1 MRYLCNHGMK
11 ITNIKML
18 NRRMTTFVALAT
30 SLLMSV
36 ITVNATECVVGKP
49 AVMPVTEGHGSA
61 GAFIGKVGDAVLIA
75 GGSDFED
82 AKPWEG
88 GLKSYFD
95 KIWAVTETGG
105 RLSCGE
111 VEGSCLPMP
120 LGNGCVAGDGKTM
133 YCIGGVNTDGRS
145 GEIFTISGSL
155 DALKVKRFCDLPE
168 GFVPNAAE
176 YHKGYIYIIGSK
188 DGANCLFRL
197 NVSSCQFKE
206 LASCPGPLVTE
217 GSCFVYQHNGREE
230 AFYLIGGRS
239 SGQDGIFIESNVWEY
254 LPTHDVWNKKT
265 SFNDGGEPLSL
276 MYSSAVKYG
285 SAHILV
291 FGGDDGVEFLRRD
304 SLGKD
309 RSRSEELMAAF
320 LGHRGFSNKI
330 FAYHT
335 ITDTWVTIDSLD
347 FTLPAVTTAVEL
359 NGKIIIPS
367 GEARPGVRSEGII
380 EVSIADKASFG
391 WVNYLVVAVYLLLMM
406 GMGFYFSRR
415 NSGSDKFFKG
425 GGSIP
430 WWAAGISIFATALSA
445 ITFLSI
451 PAKAYAADWGMFM
464 YNMTIILTVPVV
476 INFYLPLFRKL
487 KVASAYEY
495 LEERFSG
502 SVRYLASAFFC
513 LFMFSRIAIV
523 LFLPSLALNAVTG
536 INIYLCI
543 LMMGVVTI
551 IYCTMGGIE
560 AVVWGDVVQG
570 ILLVG
575 GAIISFVWIVG
586 GIKGGFGGFMDVAV
600 EHSKFNI
607 LNMSMDWTQP
617 VFWVAILGG
626 FSNQL
631 LTYTSDQSV
640 VQKYLTVKDSKG
652 TERGL
657 WLNGILSIPI
667 AFLFF
672 GIGTALFVFFR
683 QEPQLLNV
691 GMSNTD
697 SIFPHYIMCR
707 LPVGI
712 SGLLIA
718 AIFAAAM
725 STLSSN
731 INSSTTVMCEDFYT
745 KIRKNCTDAQKVR
758 FARVSG
764 IIVGTLGV
772 LMAIAL
778 ATFDIASL
786 WDQFNFFLGLLT
798 SSLGGLFL
806 MGIFTKRI
814 GTRSAVT
821 GFVGCVVV
829 LLLFHRFSHV
839 TSTLYGFLGL
849 VSCFLIGWLSSFVFG
864 KGR

>member
-1 MRYLCNHGMK
+1 M
-11 ITNIKML
+11 
-18 NRRMTTFVALAT
+18 
-30 SLLMSV
+30 
-36 ITVNATECVVGKP
+36 NA
-49 AVMPVTEGHGSA
+49 
-61 GAFIGKVGDAVLIA
+61 
-75 GGSDFED
+75 
-82 AKPWEG
+82 
-88 GLKSYFD
+88 
-95 KIWAVTETGG
+95 
-105 RLSCGE
+105 
-111 VEGSCLPMP
+111 
-120 LGNGCVAGDGKTM
+120 
-133 YCIGGVNTDGRS
+133 DGRS
-145 GEIFTISGSL
+145 EDIFTLSGSL
-155 DALKVKRFCDLPE
+155 DDLKVRSFCSLPA

-176 YHKGYIYIIGSK
+176 YHKGYIYIIGSR
-188 DGANCLFRL
+188 DGANSLLRL
-197 NVSSCQFKE
+197 NVGSRQFKE
-206 LASCPGPLVTE
+206 LAPCPGTLVTE

-239 SGQDGIFIESNVWEY
+239 SGPDGIFMESNVWEY
-254 LPTHDVWNKKT
+254 LPTHDTWNRKA
-265 SFNDGGEPLSL
+265 SFNDGGKPLSL
-276 MYSSAVKYG
+276 MYGPAVKYG

-304 SLGKD
+304 SLGRD
-309 RSRSEELMAAF
+309 ESRPEELVEAF
-320 LGHRGFSNKI
+320 LGHKGFSNKI

-335 ITDTWVTIDSLD
+335 ITDTWTTLDSLD
-347 FTLPAVTTAVEL
+347 LSLPVVTTAVEL

-367 GEARPGVRSEGII
+367 GEARPGVRSEDII

-391 WVNYLVVAVYLLLMM
+391 WVNYLVVIVYLLLMM

-415 NSGSDKFFKG
+415 NNGSDKFFKG

-502 SVRYLASAFFC
+502 SVRWLASAFFC
-513 LFMFSRIAIV
+513 LFMFTRIAIV

-586 GIKGGFGGFMDVAV
+586 GIKGGFDGFMNVAV
-600 EHSKFNI
+600 EQSKFNI
-607 LNMSMDWTQP
+607 LNMSLDWTQP

-640 VQKYLTVKDSKG
+640 VQKYLTVKDTKG
-652 TERGL
+652 TEKGL
-657 WLNGILSIPI
+657 WLNGLLSIPI

>member
-1 MRYLCNHGMK
+1 MLK
-11 ITNIKML
+11 SKQIT
-18 NRRMTTFVALAT
+18 LAVIGLFL
-30 SLLMSV
+30 SLSV
-36 ITVNATECVVGKP
+36 FGATEC
-49 AVMPVTEGHGSA
+49 AVRKTVKMPVADMHGVA
-61 GAFIGKVGDAVLIA
+61 GAFVGKVGNAVIVA
-75 GGSDFED
+75 GGSDFVG
-82 AKPWEG
+82 ARPWEG
-88 GLKSYFD
+88 GEKSYFD
-95 KIWAVTETGG
+95 RIWAVTDSEG
-105 RLSCGE
+105 RLSCRELDG
-111 VEGSCLPMP
+111 VRLPLP
-120 LGNGCVAGDGKTM
+120 LANGCVAVDGSAM
-133 YCIGGVNTDGRS
+133 YCIGGMNADGRS
-145 GEIFTISGSL
+145 SEVFRISGSPA
-155 DALKVKRFCDLPE
+155 ALKVESFCSLPD

-176 YHKGYIYIIGSK
+176 YSKGYIYIAGSMN
-188 DGANCLFRL
+188 GANCLVRL
-197 NVSSCQFKE
+197 GTGSRRFEE

-217 GSCFVYQHNGREE
+217 GSCFVYQHNGRED
-230 AFYLIGGRS
+230 AIYLIGGRS
-239 SGQDGIFIESNVWEY
+239 SGEDGVFIESNVWEY
-254 LPTHDVWNKKT
+254 LPTHNTWNRKT
-265 SFNDGGEPLSL
+265 AFSDGGRPISL
-276 MYSSAVKYG
+276 MYSSAVRYG

-304 SLGKD
+304 SL
-309 RSRSEELMAAF
+309 SRANASSEELAAAF
-320 LGHRGFSNKI
+320 AGHKGFSDKI
-330 FAYHT
+330 FAYHA
-335 ITDTWVTIDSLD
+335 ITDTWITLDSLG
-347 FTLPAVTTAVEL
+347 FALPAVTAAVNL
-359 NGKIIIPS
+359 GGRIVIPS
-367 GEARPGVRSEGII
+367 GEARPGVRSADII
-380 EVSIADKASFG
+380 EVTVSDKASFG
-391 WVNYLVVAVYLLLMM
+391 WVNYLVVVVYLLLMM

-415 NSGSDKFFKG
+415 NNGSERFFKG

-464 YNMTIILTVPVV
+464 FNVPILLIVPVV
-476 INFYLPLFRKL
+476 ISFYLPLFRKL

-495 LEERFSG
+495 LGERFSG

-513 LFMFSRIAIV
+513 LFMFARIAIV

-543 LMMGVVTI
+543 AMMGVVTI
-551 IYCTMGGIE
+551 IYSTMGGIE

-570 ILLVG
+570 FLLVG
-575 GAIISFVWIVG
+575 GAVLAFVWIVSGIDG
-586 GIKGGFGGFMDVAV
+586 GMGELMEVAV
-600 EHSKFNI
+600 EESKFNVF
-607 LNMSMDWTQP
+607 NMSLDWTQP
-617 VFWVAILGG
+617 VFWVAIIGG

-640 VQKYLTVKDSKG
+640 VQKYLTVKDTKR

-657 WLNGILSIPI
+657 WLNGILSIPVT
-667 AFLFF
+667 FLFF

-683 QEPQLLNV
+683 QQPELLSV

-697 SIFPHYIMCR
+697 SIFPHYIMCK
-707 LPVGI
+707 LPVGV

-718 AIFAAAM
+718 AVFAAAM

-731 INSSTTVMCEDFYT
+731 INSSTTVMSEDFYS
-745 KIRKNCTDAQKVR
+745 KIRKDCTDREKVR
-758 FARVSG
+758 FARIAG
-764 IIVGTLGV
+764 IVVGVLGV
-772 LMAIAL
+772 LMAMAL

-798 SSLGGLFL
+798 SGLGGLFL
-806 MGIFTKRI
+806 MGIFSRRI

-829 LLLFHRFSHV
+829 LLLFNKFSHV

>member
-1 MRYLCNHGMK
+1 MAAIIAGLFLS
-11 ITNIKML
+11 I
-18 NRRMTTFVALAT
+18 FVLD
-30 SLLMSV
+30 
-36 ITVNATECVVGKP
+36 ATECAVNKV
-49 AVMPVTEGHGSA
+49 AVMPVAKAHGSA
-61 GAFIGKVGDAVLIA
+61 GAFIGKVGGVIIVA
-75 GGSDFED
+75 GGSDFEN
-82 AKPWEG
+82 AKPWDG
-88 GLKSYFD
+88 GTKTYYD
-95 KIWAVTETGG
+95 KLWTITESG
-105 RLSCGE
+105 GE
-111 VEGSCLPMP
+111 VLCEEVKGTSLPLP

-133 YCIGGVNTDGRS
+133 YCIGGLNSEGRS
-145 GEIFTISGSL
+145 SEIFTISGDIGNLNIKS
-155 DALKVKRFCDLPE
+155 FCSLPE
-168 GFVPNAAE
+168 GFIPNAAD
-176 YHKGYIYIIGSK
+176 YRKGYIYIVGSK
-188 DGANCLFRL
+188 DGRNCLMRL
-197 NVSSCQFKE
+197 NVGSRQFRE
-206 LASCPGPLVTE
+206 LASCPGHLVTE

-230 AFYLIGGRS
+230 AFYLIGGRG
-239 SGQDGIFIESNVWEY
+239 SGADGIIIESRVWEY
-254 LPTHDVWNKKT
+254 LPTHDKWNEKA
-265 SFNDGGEPLSL
+265 SFTDSGEPLSL
-276 MYSSAVKYG
+276 MYSSALRYG

-304 SLGKD
+304 SLSLD
-309 RSRSEELMAAF
+309 ESLSDELKAAF
-320 LGHRGFSNKI
+320 RDHKGFSSKI

-335 ITDTWVTIDSLD
+335 ITDTWITLDSLD
-347 FTLPAVTTAVEL
+347 FTLPVVTTAVEMD
-359 NGKIIIPS
+359 GKIFIPS
-367 GEARPGVRSEGII
+367 GEARPGVRSEEII
-380 EVSIADKASFG
+380 GVTVTDKASFG
-391 WVNYLVVAVYLLLMM
+391 WVNYLVVIVYLLLMM
-406 GMGFYFSRR
+406 GVGFYFSRR
-415 NSGSDKFFKG
+415 NNGSDKFFKG

-464 YNMTIILTVPVV
+464 FNMTIILTVPVV

-513 LFMFSRIAIV
+513 LFMFTRIAIV

-543 LMMGVVTI
+543 LLMGVVTI

-575 GAIISFVWIVG
+575 GALLSFVWIVG
-586 GIKGGFGGFMDVAV
+586 GIKGGFGEFVSVAV
-600 EHSKFNI
+600 EQSKFQV
-607 LNMSMDWTQP
+607 LNMSLDWTQP

-640 VQKYLTVKDSKG
+640 VQKYLTVKDTKG
-652 TERGL
+652 TEKGL

-683 QEPQLLNV
+683 QEPQLLNA

-697 SIFPHYIMCR
+697 SIFPHYIMCK
-707 LPVGI
+707 LPVGV

-731 INSSTTVMCEDFYT
+731 INSSTTVMSEDFYS
-745 KIRKNCTDAQKVR
+745 KIRKNCSDAQKVR

-764 IIVGTLGV
+764 IVVGTLGV
-772 LMAIAL
+772 MMAVAL

-798 SSLGGLFL
+798 SGLGGLFL
-806 MGIFTKRI
+806 MGIFTRRI
-814 GTRSAVT
+814 GTRSALT

-849 VSCFLIGWLSSFVFG
+849 ISCFLIGWLASFVFG
-864 KGR
+864 KGK

>member
-1 MRYLCNHGMK
+1 M
-11 ITNIKML
+11 
-18 NRRMTTFVALAT
+18 
-30 SLLMSV
+30 
-36 ITVNATECVVGKP
+36 
-49 AVMPVTEGHGSA
+49 
-61 GAFIGKVGDAVLIA
+61 
-75 GGSDFED
+75 
-82 AKPWEG
+82 
-88 GLKSYFD
+88 
-95 KIWAVTETGG
+95 
-105 RLSCGE
+105 
-111 VEGSCLPMP
+111 
-120 LGNGCVAGDGKTM
+120 
-133 YCIGGVNTDGRS
+133 
-145 GEIFTISGSL
+145 
-155 DALKVKRFCDLPE
+155 
-168 GFVPNAAE
+168 
-176 YHKGYIYIIGSK
+176 
-188 DGANCLFRL
+188 
-197 NVSSCQFKE
+197 
-206 LASCPGPLVTE
+206 
-217 GSCFVYQHNGREE
+217 
-230 AFYLIGGRS
+230 
-239 SGQDGIFIESNVWEY
+239 
-254 LPTHDVWNKKT
+254 
-265 SFNDGGEPLSL
+265 
-276 MYSSAVKYG
+276 
-285 SAHILV
+285 
-291 FGGDDGVEFLRRD
+291 
-304 SLGKD
+304 
-309 RSRSEELMAAF
+309 
-320 LGHRGFSNKI
+320 
-330 FAYHT
+330 
-335 ITDTWVTIDSLD
+335 
-347 FTLPAVTTAVEL
+347 
-359 NGKIIIPS
+359 
-367 GEARPGVRSEGII
+367 
-380 EVSIADKASFG
+380 SFG
-391 WVNYLVVAVYLLLMM
+391 WVNYLVVIVYLLLMM

-415 NSGSDKFFKG
+415 NNGSDKFFKG

-487 KVASAYEY
+487 KVASVYEY

-502 SVRYLASAFFC
+502 SVRWLASAFFC
-513 LFMFSRIAIV
+513 LFMFTRIAIV

-570 ILLVG
+570 VLLVG

-586 GIKGGFGGFMDVAV
+586 SIKGGFGGFLDVAV
-600 EHSKFNI
+600 EQSKFNI
-607 LNMSMDWTQP
+607 LNMSLDWTQP

-640 VQKYLTVKDSKG
+640 VQKYLTVKDTKG
-652 TERGL
+652 TEKGL

-683 QEPQLLNV
+683 QDPQLLNV

-731 INSSTTVMCEDFYT
+731 INSSTTVMCEDFYS
-745 KIRKNCTDAQKVR
+745 KIRKNCTDTQKVR

-806 MGIFTKRI
+806 MGIFAKRI

>member
-1 MRYLCNHGMK
+1 MR
-11 ITNIKML
+11 
-18 NRRMTTFVALAT
+18 NRRMTKVAVLAT
-30 SLLMSV
+30 SLLIS
-36 ITVNATECVVGKP
+36 IFTINATECTVGKA
-49 AVMPVTEGHGSA
+49 AVMPVAEKHGSA
-61 GAFIGKVGDAVLIA
+61 GAFIGKVGDIVLIA
-75 GGSDFED
+75 GGSDFEN

-88 GLKSYFD
+88 GVKSYFD
-95 KIWAVTETGG
+95 KVWAVTDAGG
-105 RLSCGE
+105 RLSCRE
-111 VEGSCLPMP
+111 VEDVRLPVP
-120 LGNGCVAGDGKTM
+120 LGNGCAAGDGKTM
-133 YCIGGVNTDGRS
+133 FCIGGMNADGRS
-145 GEIFTISGSL
+145 EDIFTLSGSL
-155 DALKVKRFCDLPE
+155 DDLKVRSFCSLPA

-176 YHKGYIYIIGSK
+176 YHKGYIYIIGSR
-188 DGANCLFRL
+188 DGANSLLRL
-197 NVSSCQFKE
+197 NVGSRQFKE
-206 LASCPGPLVTE
+206 LAPCPGTLVTE

-239 SGQDGIFIESNVWEY
+239 SGPDGIFMESNVWEY
-254 LPTHDVWNKKT
+254 LPTHDTWNRKA
-265 SFNDGGEPLSL
+265 SFNDGGKPLSL
-276 MYSSAVKYG
+276 MYGSAVKYG

-304 SLGKD
+304 SLGRD
-309 RSRSEELMAAF
+309 ESRPEELVEAF
-320 LGHRGFSNKI
+320 LGHKGFSNKI

-335 ITDTWVTIDSLD
+335 ITDTWTTLDSLD
-347 FTLPAVTTAVEL
+347 LSLPVVTTAVEL

-367 GEARPGVRSEGII
+367 GEARPGVRSEDII

-391 WVNYLVVAVYLLLMM
+391 WVNYLVVIVYLLLMM

-415 NSGSDKFFKG
+415 NNGSDKFFKG

-502 SVRYLASAFFC
+502 SVRWLASAFFC
-513 LFMFSRIAIV
+513 LFMFTRIAIV

-586 GIKGGFGGFMDVAV
+586 GIKGGFDGFMNVAV
-600 EHSKFNI
+600 EQSKFNI
-607 LNMSMDWTQP
+607 LNMSLDWTQP

-640 VQKYLTVKDSKG
+640 VQKYLTVKDTKG
-652 TERGL
+652 TEKGL
-657 WLNGILSIPI
+657 WLNGLLSIPI

>member
-1 MRYLCNHGMK
+1 M
-11 ITNIKML
+11 ML
-18 NRRMTTFVALAT
+18 NRKMTTIAAIAAGIFL
-30 SLLMSV
+30 SV
-36 ITVNATECVVGKP
+36 FISGATECV
-49 AVMPVTEGHGSA
+49 ADRFACMPVSGSHGTA
-61 GAFIGKVGDAVLIA
+61 GAFIGRVGEAVVVA

-82 AKPWEG
+82 ARPWEG
-88 GLKSYFD
+88 GSKSYYD
-95 KIWAVTETGG
+95 RIWAVTEVGDS
-105 RLSCGE
+105 LSCRE
-111 VEGSCLPMP
+111 VKDVRLPQP
-120 LGNGCVAGDGKTM
+120 LGNGCVAGDGRTM
-133 YCIGGVNTDGRS
+133 YCIGGLNANGRYS
-145 GEIFTISGSL
+145 DIFTISGSPSDL
-155 DALKVKRFCDLPE
+155 RVKPFCALPE

-176 YHKGYIYIIGSK
+176 YHKGYIYIIGTK
-188 DGANCLFRL
+188 DGANCLLRL
-197 NVSSCQFKE
+197 NVGSRQFKE
-206 LASCPGPLVTE
+206 LAPCPGRTVAE
-217 GSCFVYQHNGREE
+217 GSCFVYQHNGKEE
-230 AFYLIGGRS
+230 ALYLIGGRNA
-239 SGQDGIFIESNVWEY
+239 GPDGIFIESNVWEY
-254 LPTHDVWNKKT
+254 LPTHDTWNMKAPFK
-265 SFNDGGEPLSL
+265 DGGRPLSL
-276 MYSSAVKYG
+276 MYSAAVRYG

-291 FGGDDGVEFLRRD
+291 FGGDDGVEFCLRD
-304 SLGKD
+304 SIARTDSDPESLK
-309 RSRSEELMAAF
+309 AAF
-320 LGHRGFSNKI
+320 IGHKGFSDKI
-330 FAYHT
+330 FAYHA
-335 ITDTWVTIDSLD
+335 ITDTWITLDSLG
-347 FTLPAVTTAVEL
+347 FTLPVVTTAVDL
-359 NGKIIIPS
+359 NGKIILPS
-367 GEARPGVRSEGII
+367 GEIRPGVRSNDII
-380 EVSIADKASFG
+380 EITINDKVSFG
-391 WVNYLVVAVYLLLMM
+391 WVNYLVVVLYLLMMM
-406 GMGFYFSRR
+406 GMGFYFSRK

-464 YNMTIILTVPVV
+464 FNMTIILTVPVV
-476 INFYLPLFRKL
+476 INFYLPLFRRL

-502 SVRYLASAFFC
+502 SVRCLASAFFC
-513 LFMFSRIAIV
+513 LFMFTRIAIV

-575 GAIISFVWIVG
+575 GAVLSFVWIVG
-586 GIKGGFGGFMDVAV
+586 GIDGGFGEFMNVAV
-600 EHSKFNI
+600 EQSKFNI
-607 LNMSMDWTQP
+607 LDMSLDWTQP

-640 VQKYLTVKDSKG
+640 VQKYLTVKDTKG
-652 TERGL
+652 TEKGL
-657 WLNGILSIPI
+657 WMNGFLSIPI

-683 QEPQLLNV
+683 QEPSLLNV

-707 LPVGI
+707 LPVGV
-712 SGLLIA
+712 SGLLVA

-731 INSSTTVMCEDFYT
+731 INSSTTVMSEDFYS
-745 KIRKNCTDAQKVR
+745 KIKKNCTDAQKVR

-772 LMAIAL
+772 LMAVAL
-778 ATFDIASL
+778 ATFDIVSL

-798 SSLGGLFL
+798 SGLGGLFL
-806 MGIFTKRI
+806 MGIFTRRI
-814 GTRSAVT
+814 GTRSAMA

-849 VSCFLIGWLSSFVFG
+849 VSCFLIGWLASFVFG

>member
-1 MRYLCNHGMK
+1 
-11 ITNIKML
+11 ML
-18 NRRMTTFVALAT
+18 NRRLIILAVVGLFL
-30 SLLMSV
+30 SAFISK
-36 ITVNATECVVGKP
+36 ATECT
-49 AVMPVTEGHGSA
+49 AVKAAAMPVAEKHGTA
-61 GAFIGKVGDAVLIA
+61 GAFVGKVGDAVLVA

-88 GLKSYFD
+88 GVKSYFD
-95 KIWAVTETGG
+95 KIWAVTESGNGLTCRELEGV
-105 RLSCGE
+105 RLP
-111 VEGSCLPMP
+111 LP
-120 LGNGCVAGDGKTM
+120 LGSGCAAGDGSSL
-133 YCIGGVNTDGRS
+133 YCIGGQNAVGRS
-145 GEIFTISGSL
+145 TDIFKISGSL
-155 DALKVKRFCDLPE
+155 DALKVESFCRLPE

-176 YHKGYIYIIGSK
+176 FHKGYIYIVGSK
-188 DGANCLFRL
+188 DGSNSLLRL
-197 NVSSCQFKE
+197 NVASRQFKE
-206 LASCPGPLVTE
+206 LSPCPGGLVTE

-239 SGQDGIFIESNVWEY
+239 SGADGIFIESNVWEY
-254 LPTHDVWNKKT
+254 LPAHNVWNRKAGF
-265 SFNDGGEPLSL
+265 SDGGKPLSL
-276 MYSSAVKYG
+276 MYSSAVRYG

-291 FGGDDGVEFLRRD
+291 FGGDDGVELLRRD
-304 SLGKD
+304 SLA
-309 RSRSEELMAAF
+309 RVNPESEELVAAF
-320 LGHRGFSNKI
+320 LGHKGFSDKV

-335 ITDTWVTIDSLD
+335 ITDTWITLDSLG
-347 FTLPAVTTAVEL
+347 FALPVVTTAVDL
-359 NGKIIIPS
+359 GGRVIIPS
-367 GEARPGVRSEGII
+367 GETNPGCRSRDII
-380 EVSIADKASFG
+380 EVTVTDKASFG
-391 WVNYLVVAVYLLLMM
+391 WLNYLIVILYLLLMM
-406 GMGFYFSRR
+406 GMGFYFSKR

-464 YNMTIILTVPVV
+464 FNMTIVLTVPVV

-502 SVRYLASAFFC
+502 SVRCLASAFFC
-513 LFMFSRIAIV
+513 LFMFTRIAIV

-543 LMMGVVTI
+543 LLMGVVTI

-575 GAIISFVWIVG
+575 GAVISFVWIVS
-586 GIKGGFGGFMDVAV
+586 GIDGGFGGFMDVAV
-600 EHSKFNI
+600 EQSKFNI
-607 LNMSMDWTQP
+607 FNLSLDWTQP

-640 VQKYLTVKDSKG
+640 VQKYLTVKDTKG
-652 TERGL
+652 TEKGL

-683 QEPQLLNV
+683 QEPQLLSV

-712 SGLLIA
+712 SGLLVA

-731 INSSTTVMCEDFYT
+731 INSSTTVMSEDFYS
-745 KIRKNCTDAQKVR
+745 KFCKGRTDSQKVR

-764 IIVGTLGV
+764 IVVGVLGV
-772 LMAIAL
+772 LMAVAL

-798 SSLGGLFL
+798 SGLGGLFL
-806 MGIFTKRI
+806 MGIFSKRI
-814 GTRSAVT
+814 GTRSAFA
-821 GFVGCVVV
+821 GFIGCVVV
-829 LLLFHRFSHV
+829 LLLFHRFTLV

-849 VSCFLIGWLSSFVFG
+849 VSCFVIGWLSSFVFG

>member
-1 MRYLCNHGMK
+1 METASSSIWVSFSRLML
-11 ITNIKML
+11 IT
-18 NRRMTTFVALAT
+18 ALVPTVTVRVSIPMNENSST
-30 SLLMSV
+30 S
-36 ITVNATECVVGKP
+36 P
-49 AVMPVTEGHGSA
+49 
-61 GAFIGKVGDAVLIA
+61 
-75 GGSDFED
+75 
-82 AKPWEG
+82 
-88 GLKSYFD
+88 
-95 KIWAVTETGG
+95 
-105 RLSCGE
+105 
-111 VEGSCLPMP
+111 
-120 LGNGCVAGDGKTM
+120 
-133 YCIGGVNTDGRS
+133 
-145 GEIFTISGSL
+145 
-155 DALKVKRFCDLPE
+155 
-168 GFVPNAAE
+168 
-176 YHKGYIYIIGSK
+176 
-188 DGANCLFRL
+188 
-197 NVSSCQFKE
+197 
-206 LASCPGPLVTE
+206 CPGTLVTE

-239 SGQDGIFIESNVWEY
+239 SGPDGIFMESNVWEY
-254 LPTHDVWNKKT
+254 LPTHDTWNRKA
-265 SFNDGGEPLSL
+265 SFNDGGKPLSL
-276 MYSSAVKYG
+276 MYGSAVKYG

-304 SLGKD
+304 SLGRD
-309 RSRSEELMAAF
+309 ESRPEELVEAF
-320 LGHRGFSNKI
+320 LGHKGFSNKI

-335 ITDTWVTIDSLD
+335 ITDTWTTLDSLD
-347 FTLPAVTTAVEL
+347 LSLPVVTTAVEL

-367 GEARPGVRSEGII
+367 GEARPGVRSEDII

-391 WVNYLVVAVYLLLMM
+391 WVNYLVVIVYLLLMM

-415 NSGSDKFFKG
+415 NNGSDKFFKG

-502 SVRYLASAFFC
+502 SVRWLASAFFC
-513 LFMFSRIAIV
+513 LFMFTRIAIV

-586 GIKGGFGGFMDVAV
+586 GIKGGFDGFMNVAV
-600 EHSKFNI
+600 EQSKFNI
-607 LNMSMDWTQP
+607 LNMSLDWTQP

-640 VQKYLTVKDSKG
+640 VQKYLTVKDTKG
-652 TERGL
+652 TEKGL
-657 WLNGILSIPI
+657 WLNGLLSIPI

>member
-1 MRYLCNHGMK
+1 MSNGRMK
-11 ITNIKML
+11 T
-18 NRRMTTFVALAT
+18 VAAIAAG
-30 SLLMSV
+30 LLMSV
-36 ITVNATECVVGKP
+36 FASDATECVVSKA
-49 AVMPVTEGHGSA
+49 AVMPVARRHGSA
-61 GAFIGKVGDAVLIA
+61 GAFIGRVGDVVLMA
-75 GGSDFED
+75 GGSDFHD

-88 GLKSYFD
+88 GEKSFLD
-95 KIWAVTETGG
+95 KIWAITEDGG
-105 RLSCGE
+105 ALSCREIEGVRLS
-111 VEGSCLPMP
+111 SP
-120 LGNGCVAGDGKTM
+120 LGHGCAASDGRTL
-133 YCIGGVNTDGRS
+133 YCIGGRNADGLSTD
-145 GEIFTISGSL
+145 IFTISGSL
-155 DALKVKRFCDLPE
+155 DDLKIRQLCGLPE

-176 YHKGYIYIIGSK
+176 YHKGHVYIIGSRN
-188 DGANCLFRL
+188 GSNCLMRL
-197 NVSSCQFKE
+197 NVSSRQFKE
-206 LASCPGPLVTE
+206 LASCPGGLVTE
-217 GSCFVYQHNGREE
+217 GSCLVYQHNGREE
-230 AFYLIGGRS
+230 ALYLIGGRH
-239 SGQDGIFIESNVWEY
+239 SGPDGIFIESNVWEY
-254 LPTHDVWNKKT
+254 LPTHDVWNRKA
-265 SFNDGGEPLSL
+265 SFSDGGRPLSL
-276 MYSSAVKYG
+276 MYSAAVRYG

-291 FGGDDGVEFLRRD
+291 FGGDDGVELVRRD
-304 SLGKD
+304 SLGRD
-309 RSRSEELMAAF
+309 ASLHEELVAAF
-320 LGHRGFSNKI
+320 VGHKGFSNKI
-330 FAYHT
+330 FAYHA
-335 ITDTWVTIDSLD
+335 ITDTWTTLDSLD

-367 GEARPGVRSEGII
+367 GEASPGVRSEDII
-380 EVSIADKASFG
+380 EVTVVDKASFG
-391 WVNYLVVAVYLLLMM
+391 WGNYLVVIVYLLLMM
-406 GMGFYFSRR
+406 GLGFYFSRR

-425 GGSIP
+425 GGAIP

-451 PAKAYAADWGMFM
+451 PAKAYGADWGMFM

-502 SVRYLASAFFC
+502 PVRYLASAFFC
-513 LFMFSRIAIV
+513 LFMFTRIAIV

-536 INIYLCI
+536 IDIYLCI
-543 LMMGVVTI
+543 LLMGVVTI

-575 GAIISFVWIVG
+575 GAVISFVWIVS
-586 GIKGGFGGFMDVAV
+586 GIDGGFGGFMDVAV
-600 EHSKFNI
+600 EQSKFNI
-607 LNMSMDWTQP
+607 LNMSLDWTQP

-640 VQKYLTVKDSKG
+640 IQKYLTVKDTKG
-652 TERGL
+652 AERGL

-683 QEPQLLNV
+683 QEPQLLSV

-712 SGLLIA
+712 AGLLIA

-731 INSSTTVMCEDFYT
+731 INSSTTVMSEDFYT
-745 KIRKNCTDAQKVR
+745 KIRKNCTDVQKVR
-758 FARVSG
+758 FAKVSG
-764 IIVGTLGV
+764 VIVGMLGV

-806 MGIFTKRI
+806 MGIFTRRI
-814 GTRSAVT
+814 GTRSALT
-821 GFVGCVVV
+821 GFIGCVAV

-849 VSCFLIGWLSSFVFG
+849 ISCFLIGWLSSFVFG

>member
-1 MRYLCNHGMK
+1 
-11 ITNIKML
+11 ML
-18 NRRMTTFVALAT
+18 NRKLITFAVGLF
-30 SLLMSV
+30 LSV
-36 ITVNATECVVGKP
+36 FFSGATECSADKS
-49 AVMPVTEGHGSA
+49 ALMPVTGMHGSA
-61 GAFIGKVGDAVLIA
+61 GAFVGKVGNAVIVA

-82 AKPWEG
+82 SKPWEG
-88 GLKSYFD
+88 GKKSYFD
-95 KIWAVTETGG
+95 KIWAITKGENG
-105 RLSCGE
+105 LSCCE
-111 VEGSCLPMP
+111 VKGVRLPSP
-120 LGNGCVAGDGKTM
+120 LGNGCVAGDGNVM
-133 YCIGGVNTDGRS
+133 YCVGGIGEGGRS
-145 GEIFTISGSL
+145 GEIFKISGGVA
-155 DALKVKRFCDLPE
+155 DLKVERFCGLPE

-176 YHKGYIYIIGSK
+176 YYKGQIFIVGSK
-188 DGANCLFRL
+188 NGSNCLLRL
-197 NVSSCQFKE
+197 NVGSRQFKE
-206 LASCPGPLVTE
+206 LAPCPGPLVTE
-217 GSCFVYQHNGREE
+217 GSCFVYQHSGREE
-230 AFYLIGGRS
+230 ALYLIGGRS
-239 SGQDGIFIESNVWEY
+239 SGADGIFIEGNVWEY
-254 LPTHDVWNKKT
+254 LPTHNVWNKKVAFT
-265 SFNDGGEPLSL
+265 DGGRPLSL

-304 SLGKD
+304 SLVRGNA
-309 RSRSEELMAAF
+309 SLESLAAAF
-320 LGHRGFSNKI
+320 LGHKGFSNKV

-335 ITDTWVTIDSLD
+335 ITDTWITLDSLD
-347 FTLPAVTTAVEL
+347 FTLPAVTTAVDFG
-359 NGKIIIPS
+359 GKIVIPS
-367 GEARPGVRSEGII
+367 GEAKPGVRSPDII
-380 EVSIADKASFG
+380 EVTVTDKASFG
-391 WVNYLVVAVYLLLMM
+391 WVNYLVVALYLLLMM
-406 GMGFYFSRR
+406 GMGFYFSRK

-464 YNMTIILTVPVV
+464 FNMTILLTVPVV

-513 LFMFSRIAIV
+513 LFMFTRIAIV

-543 LMMGVVTI
+543 VLMGVVTI

-575 GAIISFVWIVG
+575 GAVLSFVWIVS
-586 GIKGGFGGFMDVAV
+586 GIDGGFKGFMDVAV
-600 EHSKFNI
+600 EQSKFNI
-607 LNMSMDWTQP
+607 LNMSLDWTQP

-640 VQKYLTVKDSKG
+640 VQKYLTVKDTKG
-652 TERGL
+652 TEKGL
-657 WLNGILSIPI
+657 WMNGLLSIPI

-683 QEPQLLNV
+683 QEPQLLSV

-697 SIFPHYIMCR
+697 SIFPHYIMCK

-712 SGLLIA
+712 SGLLVA
-718 AIFAAAM
+718 AVFAAAM

-731 INSSTTVMCEDFYT
+731 INSSTTVMSEDFYT
-745 KIRKNCTDAQKVR
+745 KFRKNCTDRQKVH
-758 FARVSG
+758 FARVAG
-764 IIVGTLGV
+764 IVVGTLGV
-772 LMAIAL
+772 LMAIIL

-798 SSLGGLFL
+798 SGLGGLFL
-806 MGIFTKRI
+806 MGIFSKRI
-814 GTRSAVT
+814 GTRSALA
-821 GFVGCVVV
+821 GFIGCVVV

-849 VSCFLIGWLSSFVFG
+849 VSCYVIGWLSSFVFG

>member
-1 MRYLCNHGMK
+1 
-11 ITNIKML
+11 
-18 NRRMTTFVALAT
+18 MTKVAVLAT
-30 SLLMSV
+30 SLLIS
-36 ITVNATECVVGKP
+36 IFTVNATECTVGKA
-49 AVMPVTEGHGSA
+49 AVMPVAEKHGSA
-61 GAFIGKVGDAVLIA
+61 GAFIGKVGDIVLIA
-75 GGSDFED
+75 GGSDFEN

-88 GLKSYFD
+88 GVKSYFD
-95 KIWAVTETGG
+95 KVWAVTDAGG
-105 RLSCGE
+105 RLSCRE
-111 VEGSCLPMP
+111 VEDVRLPVP
-120 LGNGCVAGDGKTM
+120 LGNGCAAGDGKTM
-133 YCIGGVNTDGRS
+133 FCIGGMNADGRS
-145 GEIFTISGSL
+145 EDIFTLSGSL
-155 DALKVKRFCDLPE
+155 DDLKVRSFCSLPA

-176 YHKGYIYIIGSK
+176 YHKGYIYIIGSR
-188 DGANCLFRL
+188 DGANSLLRL
-197 NVSSCQFKE
+197 NVGSRQFKE
-206 LASCPGPLVTE
+206 LAPCPGTLVTE
-217 GSCFVYQHNGREE
+217 GSCFVYQDNGREE

-239 SGQDGIFIESNVWEY
+239 SGPDGIFMESNVWEY
-254 LPTHDVWNKKT
+254 LPTHDTWNRKA
-265 SFNDGGEPLSL
+265 SFNDGGKPQSL
-276 MYSSAVKYG
+276 MYGSAVKYG

-304 SLGKD
+304 SLGRD
-309 RSRSEELMAAF
+309 ESRPEELVEAF
-320 LGHRGFSNKI
+320 LGHKGFSNKI

-335 ITDTWVTIDSLD
+335 ITDTWTTLDSLD
-347 FTLPAVTTAVEL
+347 LSLPVVTTAVEL

-367 GEARPGVRSEGII
+367 GEARPGVRSEDII

-391 WVNYLVVAVYLLLMM
+391 WVNYLVVIVYLLLMM

-415 NSGSDKFFKG
+415 NNGSDKFFKG

-502 SVRYLASAFFC
+502 SVRWLASAFFC
-513 LFMFSRIAIV
+513 LFMFTRIAIV

-586 GIKGGFGGFMDVAV
+586 GIKGGFGGFMNVAV
-600 EHSKFNI
+600 EQSKFNI
-607 LNMSMDWTQP
+607 LNVSLDWTQP

-640 VQKYLTVKDSKG
+640 VQKYLTVKDTKG

-731 INSSTTVMCEDFYT
+731 INSSTTVMCEDFYS
-745 KIRKNCTDAQKVR
+745 KIKKNRTDAQKVR

-806 MGIFTKRI
+806 MGIFAKRI

-829 LLLFHRFSHV
+829 LLLFNSFSHV

>member
-1 MRYLCNHGMK
+1 MYGRQG
-11 ITNIKML
+11 
-18 NRRMTTFVALAT
+18 
-30 SLLMSV
+30 
-36 ITVNATECVVGKP
+36 G
-49 AVMPVTEGHGSA
+49 GSA
-61 GAFIGKVGDAVLIA
+61 GAFIGKVGDIVLIA
-75 GGSDFED
+75 GGSDFEN

-88 GLKSYFD
+88 GVKSYFD
-95 KIWAVTETGG
+95 KVWAVTDAGG
-105 RLSCGE
+105 RLSCRE
-111 VEGSCLPMP
+111 VEDVRLPVP
-120 LGNGCVAGDGKTM
+120 LGNGCAAGDGKTM
-133 YCIGGVNTDGRS
+133 FC
-145 GEIFTISGSL
+145 ISGSL
-155 DALKVKRFCDLPE
+155 DDLKVRSFCSLPA

-176 YHKGYIYIIGSK
+176 YHKGYIYIIGSR
-188 DGANCLFRL
+188 DGANSLLRL
-197 NVSSCQFKE
+197 NVGSRQFKE
-206 LASCPGPLVTE
+206 LAPCPGTLVTE

-239 SGQDGIFIESNVWEY
+239 SGPDGIFMESNVWEY
-254 LPTHDVWNKKT
+254 LPTHDTWNRKA
-265 SFNDGGEPLSL
+265 SFNDGGKPLSL
-276 MYSSAVKYG
+276 MYGSAVKYG

-304 SLGKD
+304 SLGRD
-309 RSRSEELMAAF
+309 ESRPEELVEAF
-320 LGHRGFSNKI
+320 LGHKGFSNKI

-335 ITDTWVTIDSLD
+335 ITDTWTTLDSLD
-347 FTLPAVTTAVEL
+347 LSLPVVTTAVEL

-367 GEARPGVRSEGII
+367 GEARPGVRSEDII

-391 WVNYLVVAVYLLLMM
+391 WVNYLVVIVYLLLMM

-415 NSGSDKFFKG
+415 NNGSDKFFKG

-487 KVASAYEY
+487 KVASVYEY

-502 SVRYLASAFFC
+502 SVRWLASAFFC
-513 LFMFSRIAIV
+513 LFMFTRIAIV

-586 GIKGGFGGFMDVAV
+586 GIKGGFDGFMNVAV
-600 EHSKFNI
+600 EQSKFNI
-607 LNMSMDWTQP
+607 LNMSLDWTQP

-640 VQKYLTVKDSKG
+640 VQKYLTVKDTKG
-652 TERGL
+652 TEKGL
-657 WLNGILSIPI
+657 WLNGLLSIPI

>member
-1 MRYLCNHGMK
+1 M
-11 ITNIKML
+11 
-18 NRRMTTFVALAT
+18 
-30 SLLMSV
+30 
-36 ITVNATECVVGKP
+36 
-49 AVMPVTEGHGSA
+49 
-61 GAFIGKVGDAVLIA
+61 
-75 GGSDFED
+75 
-82 AKPWEG
+82 
-88 GLKSYFD
+88 
-95 KIWAVTETGG
+95 
-105 RLSCGE
+105 
-111 VEGSCLPMP
+111 
-120 LGNGCVAGDGKTM
+120 
-133 YCIGGVNTDGRS
+133 
-145 GEIFTISGSL
+145 
-155 DALKVKRFCDLPE
+155 
-168 GFVPNAAE
+168 
-176 YHKGYIYIIGSK
+176 
-188 DGANCLFRL
+188 
-197 NVSSCQFKE
+197 
-206 LASCPGPLVTE
+206 
-217 GSCFVYQHNGREE
+217 
-230 AFYLIGGRS
+230 
-239 SGQDGIFIESNVWEY
+239 ESNVWEY
-254 LPTHDVWNKKT
+254 LPTHDTWNRKA
-265 SFNDGGEPLSL
+265 SFNDGGKPLSL
-276 MYSSAVKYG
+276 MYGSAVKYG

-304 SLGKD
+304 SLGRD
-309 RSRSEELMAAF
+309 ESRPEELVEAF
-320 LGHRGFSNKI
+320 LGHKGFSNKI

-335 ITDTWVTIDSLD
+335 ITDTWTTLDSLD
-347 FTLPAVTTAVEL
+347 LSLPVVTTAVEL

-367 GEARPGVRSEGII
+367 GEARPGVRSEDII

-391 WVNYLVVAVYLLLMM
+391 WVNYLVVIVYLLLMM

-415 NSGSDKFFKG
+415 NNGSDKFFKG

-502 SVRYLASAFFC
+502 SVRWLASAFFC
-513 LFMFSRIAIV
+513 LFMFTRIAIV

-586 GIKGGFGGFMDVAV
+586 GIKGGFDGFMNVAV
-600 EHSKFNI
+600 EQSKFNI
-607 LNMSMDWTQP
+607 LNMSLDWTQP

-640 VQKYLTVKDSKG
+640 VQKYLTVKDTKG
-652 TERGL
+652 TEKGL
-657 WLNGILSIPI
+657 WLNGLLSIPI

-849 VSCFLIGWLSSFVFG
+849 VSCFLIGWLSSYVFG

>member
-1 MRYLCNHGMK
+1 
-11 ITNIKML
+11 
-18 NRRMTTFVALAT
+18 MTKVAVLAT
-30 SLLMSV
+30 SLLIS
-36 ITVNATECVVGKP
+36 IFTVNATECTVGKA
-49 AVMPVTEGHGSA
+49 AVMPVAEKHGSA
-61 GAFIGKVGDAVLIA
+61 GAFIGKVGGIVLIA
-75 GGSDFED
+75 GGSDFEN

-88 GLKSYFD
+88 GVKSYFD
-95 KIWAVTETGG
+95 KVWAVTDAGG
-105 RLSCGE
+105 RLSCRE
-111 VEGSCLPMP
+111 VEDVRLPVP
-120 LGNGCVAGDGKTM
+120 LGNGCAAGDGKTM
-133 YCIGGVNTDGRS
+133 FCIGGMNADGRS
-145 GEIFTISGSL
+145 EDIFTLSGSL
-155 DALKVKRFCDLPE
+155 DDLKVRSFCSLPA

-176 YHKGYIYIIGSK
+176 YHKGYIYIIGSR
-188 DGANCLFRL
+188 DGANSLLRL
-197 NVSSCQFKE
+197 NVGSRQFKE
-206 LASCPGPLVTE
+206 LAPCPGTLVTE

-239 SGQDGIFIESNVWEY
+239 SGPDSIFMESNVWEY
-254 LPTHDVWNKKT
+254 LPTHDTWNRKA
-265 SFNDGGEPLSL
+265 SFNDGGKPLSL
-276 MYSSAVKYG
+276 MYGSAVKYG

-304 SLGKD
+304 SLGRD
-309 RSRSEELMAAF
+309 ESRPEELVEAF
-320 LGHRGFSNKI
+320 LGHKGFSNKI

-335 ITDTWVTIDSLD
+335 ITDTWTTLDSLD
-347 FTLPAVTTAVEL
+347 LSLPVVTTAVEL

-367 GEARPGVRSEGII
+367 GEARPGVRSEDII

-391 WVNYLVVAVYLLLMM
+391 WVNYLVVIVYLLLMM

-415 NSGSDKFFKG
+415 NNGSDKFFKG

-502 SVRYLASAFFC
+502 SVRWLASAFFC
-513 LFMFSRIAIV
+513 LFMFTRIAIV

-586 GIKGGFGGFMDVAV
+586 GIKGGFDGFMNVAV
-600 EHSKFNI
+600 EQSKFNI
-607 LNMSMDWTQP
+607 LNMSLDWTQP

-640 VQKYLTVKDSKG
+640 VQKYLTVKDTKG
-652 TERGL
+652 TEKGL
-657 WLNGILSIPI
+657 WLNGLLSIPI

-707 LPVGI
+707 L
-712 SGLLIA
+712 
-718 AIFAAAM
+718 
-725 STLSSN
+725 
-731 INSSTTVMCEDFYT
+731 
-745 KIRKNCTDAQKVR
+745 
-758 FARVSG
+758 
-764 IIVGTLGV
+764 
-772 LMAIAL
+772 
-778 ATFDIASL
+778 
-786 WDQFNFFLGLLT
+786 
-798 SSLGGLFL
+798 
-806 MGIFTKRI
+806 
-814 GTRSAVT
+814 RSESPA
-821 GFVGCVVV
+821 
-829 LLLFHRFSHV
+829 FS
-839 TSTLYGFLGL
+839 
-849 VSCFLIGWLSSFVFG
+849 
-864 KGR
+864 